1 MYEDKKRIKTNKVT
15 VRFDDYELEIIK
27 AMAAY
32 QGDQPAAFLRALI
45 LREAEAVLPQQ
56 HQQMLAE
63 K

>member
-1 MYEDKKRIKTNKVT
+1 MYQDKKCIKTHRVA

-32 QGDQPAAFLRALI
+32 QGEQPAAFLRALVM
-45 LREAEAVLPQQ
+45 REAEAVHPQTR
-56 HQQMLAE
+56 QQMLAA